1 MTGSIHIAYMLPLYH
16 LAVAMR
22 FFQSSPLGLLT
33 KIYPFIGFESLI
45 EYVLEK
51 TISILAHYVHVMSFP
66 ENPLVR
72 FCPLQHVGVEKLP
85 WMNVATFITNTCRVW
100 LPS

>member
-1 MTGSIHIAYMLPLYH
+1 MFPLCH
-16 LAVAMR
+16 LTVAMR
-22 FFQSSPLGLLT
+22 FFQLSPLGLLT
-33 KIYPFIGFESLI
+33 KIYPFLGFEPLI
-45 EYVLEK
+45 EYVLET

-72 FCPLQHVGVEKLP
+72 FYPLQHIGVEKLP
-85 WMNVATFITNTCRVW
+85 WMNVATFITNTCRVC